1 MIRVLQ
7 IFLIISGL
15 WATSAYSQISLEW
28 VARYNGSGD
37 SIDVANDIA
46 VDDGGNVYVTGYS
59 TSLLGLATDYT
70 TIKYDS
76 NGNQLWVATYNG
88 PASLFDEANA
98 IAVDDSGNVYVT
110 GFSYGL
116 LTLSLSDYATIKY
129 DPDGNEVWVKRYNGS
144 LLGED
149 VATDIIIDSQGDII
163 ITGYSSA
170 LLGSRNFVTIKYSSS
185 GAELWTASYNGPAN
199 SEDMAYALAEDGNG
213 YVYVVG
219 HSNSNFLLGNPDYA
233 LVKYSISDGS
243 EQWVRRYN
251 GPGNSTDKAY
261 AIVVDNSD
269 NVIITGESRSSSSI
283 DYATVKYNPAGTQ
296 QWVRRYNGP
305 GNNTDKAYAII
316 VDNSDN
322 VIVTGESRNSQNEDY
337 ATIKYNPAGTEQ
349 WVRRY
354 NGPGNG
360 TDKAYAIVVDNS
372 DNVLVT
378 GASDSTST
386 AEDYTTVGY
395 DPAGNQIFE
404 TRYNGPGNSTDK
416 AYAIVVD
423 DSDNFY
429 ITGGSRSGLL
439 LASEDYATVKYSSKS
454 TVTNIQNNEP
464 FNYSLSQN
472 FPNPFNPVTNIK
484 FSISKNS
491 NAKIV
496 VYNFLGM
503 AVDEYSYT
511 GIAPGLY
518 DLKWDASGKASGLY
532 FYKIIV
538 NDASTGEKVF
548 EEVRKMV
555 LIK

>member
-1 MIRVLQ
+1 LNRVLVIL
-7 IFLIISGL
+7 IFLCLGAS
-15 WATSAYSQISLEW
+15 SAYSQISLDW
-28 VARYNGSGD
+28 VARYNGAGD

-46 VDDGGNVYVTGYS
+46 VDGVGNIYVTGYS
-59 TSLLGLATDYT
+59 TNLLGLSTDYT

-88 PASLFDEANA
+88 PASLFDQAMA

-116 LTLSLSDYATIKY
+116 LSLSLSDYATIKY

-144 LLGED
+144 LLGD
-149 VATDIIIDSQGDII
+149 DAASDIIIDSQGGII
-163 ITGYSSA
+163 VTGYSSG
-170 LLGSRNFVTIKYSSS
+170 LLGSRNYLTIRYSSD
-185 GAELWTASYNGPAN
+185 GTELWTAAYNGTGN
-199 SEDMAYALAEDGNG
+199 SEDMAHALAEDGNG

-261 AIVVDNSD
+261 AIIVDNSD
-269 NVIITGESRSSSSI
+269 NVIITGESRSSSNE

-296 QWVRRYNGP
+296 QWVQRYNGP
-305 GNNTDKAYAII
+305 GNSTDKAYAIV

-337 ATIKYNPAGTEQ
+337 ATIKYNPAGSQQ

-372 DNVLVT
+372 DNVIVT
-378 GASDSTST
+378 GASDSSAT
-386 AEDYTTVGY
+386 AEDYTTIGY
-395 DPAGNQIFE
+395 NAAGDQIFE

-423 DSDNFY
+423 NSDNV
-429 ITGGSRSGLL
+429 IVTGGSQSGLL
-439 LASEDYATVKYSSKS
+439 LTTEDYATVKYSMGS
-454 TVTNIQNNEP
+454 TVTNIQNTVP
-464 FNYSLSQN
+464 FTYSLSQN
-472 FPNPFNPVTNIK
+472 FPNPFNPVTNIN
-484 FSISKNS
+484 FTVSKTS
-491 NAKIV
+491 EARIV
-496 VYNFLGM
+496 IYNFLGM
-503 AVDEYSYT
+503 KVDEFMYHSIGPGSY
-511 GIAPGLY
+511 
-518 DLKWDASGKASGLY
+518 DQKWDASGKASGLY

-538 NDASTGEKVF
+538 NDIVSGDKVF

-555 LIK
+555 LVK

>member
-1 MIRVLQ
+1 LIRVLQ

-46 VDDGGNVYVTGYS
+46 VDDCGNVYVTGYS

-269 NVIITGESRSSSSI
+269 NVIITGESRSSSE
-283 DYATVKYNPAGTQ
+283 DYATIKYNSAGTQ

-360 TDKAYAIVVDNS
+360 TDKAYAIVIDNS

-423 DSDNFY
+423 NSDNFY
-429 ITGGSRSGLL
+429 ITGGSRSGLIL
-439 LASEDYATVKYSSKS
+439 TSEDYATVKYSMEK

-511 GIAPGLY
+511 GIAPGSY

>member
-1 MIRVLQ
+1 
-7 IFLIISGL
+7 
-15 WATSAYSQISLEW
+15 
-28 VARYNGSGD
+28 
-37 SIDVANDIA
+37 
-46 VDDGGNVYVTGYS
+46 
-59 TSLLGLATDYT
+59 LGLATDYT

-116 LTLSLSDYATIKY
+116 LSLSLSDYATIKY
-129 DPDGNEVWVKRYNGS
+129 DPNGNEVWVKRYNGS
-144 LLGED
+144 LLGDD

-269 NVIITGESRSSSSI
+269 NVIITGESRSSSE
-283 DYATVKYNPAGTQ
+283 DYATIKYNSAGTQ

-360 TDKAYAIVVDNS
+360 TDKAYAIVIDNS

-423 DSDNFY
+423 NSDNFY
-429 ITGGSRSGLL
+429 ITGGSRSGLIL
-439 LASEDYATVKYSSKS
+439 TSEDYATVKYSMEK

-511 GIAPGLY
+511 GIAPGSY

>member
-1 MIRVLQ
+1 MG
-7 IFLIISGL
+7 F
-15 WATSAYSQISLEW
+15 WASSAYSQISLEW
-28 VARYNGSGD
+28 VARFNGSGD

-46 VDDGGNVYVTGYS
+46 VDDAGNVYVTGFS

-88 PASLFDEANA
+88 PASLFDEAHA

-116 LTLSLSDYATIKY
+116 LSLSLSDYATIKY

-144 LLGED
+144 LLGD
-149 VATDIIIDSQGDII
+149 DAASDLIIDSQGGII
-163 ITGYSSA
+163 VTGYSSA
-170 LLGSRNFVTIKYSSS
+170 LLGGKNYLTIRYSSS
-185 GAELWTASYNGPAN
+185 GTELWTASYNGPAGT
-199 SEDMAYALAEDGNG
+199 EDVAHALAEDGNG
-213 YVYVVG
+213 SVYVVG
-219 HSNSNFLLGNPDYA
+219 HSNSNFLLGNADYA
-233 LVKYSISDGS
+233 LIKYNISNGS

-251 GPGNSTDKAY
+251 GPGNNTDKAY

-269 NVIITGESRSSSSI
+269 NIIITGESRSSSSI

-296 QWVRRYNGP
+296 QWVQRYNGP
-305 GNNTDKAYAII
+305 GNNTDKAYAIV

-322 VIVTGESRNSQNEDY
+322 IIVTGESRNSQNEDY
-337 ATIKYNPAGTEQ
+337 ATVKYNPAGTQQ

-360 TDKAYAIVVDNS
+360 SDKAYAIVVDNS
-372 DNVLVT
+372 DNILVT
-378 GASDSTST
+378 GASDSSST
-386 AEDYTTVGY
+386 AEDYTTLGY
-395 DPAGNQIFE
+395 DAAGNPVFE

-423 DSDNFY
+423 NSDNFY
-429 ITGGSRSGLL
+429 ITGGSRSGLIL
-439 LASEDYATVKYSSKS
+439 TSEDYATVKYSMEK

-503 AVDEYSYT
+503 AVEEYTYS
-511 GIAPGLY
+511 GIGPGSY

-538 NDASTGEKVF
+538 NDAVSGDKVF

-555 LIK
+555 LVK

>member
-1 MIRVLQ
+1 MG
-7 IFLIISGL
+7 F
-15 WATSAYSQISLEW
+15 WASSAYSQISLEW
-28 VARYNGSGD
+28 VARFNGSGD

-46 VDDGGNVYVTGYS
+46 VDDAGNVYVTGYS

-88 PASLFDEANA
+88 PASLFDEAHA

-116 LTLSLSDYATIKY
+116 LSLSLSDYATIKY

-144 LLGED
+144 LLGD
-149 VATDIIIDSQGDII
+149 DAASDLIIDSQGGII
-163 ITGYSSA
+163 VTGYSSA
-170 LLGSRNFVTIKYSSS
+170 LLGGKNYLTIRYSSS
-185 GAELWTASYNGPAN
+185 GTELWTASYNGPAGT
-199 SEDMAYALAEDGNG
+199 EDVAHALAEDGNG
-213 YVYVVG
+213 SVYVVG
-219 HSNSNFLLGNPDYA
+219 HSNSNFLLGNADYA
-233 LVKYSISDGS
+233 LIKYNISNGS

-251 GPGNSTDKAY
+251 GPGNNTDKAY

-269 NVIITGESRSSSSI
+269 NIIITGESRSSSSI

-296 QWVRRYNGP
+296 QWVQRYNGP
-305 GNNTDKAYAII
+305 GNNTDKAYAIV

-322 VIVTGESRNSQNEDY
+322 IIVTGESRNSQNEDY
-337 ATIKYNPAGTEQ
+337 ATLKYNPAGTQQ

-360 TDKAYAIVVDNS
+360 SDKAYAIVVDNS
-372 DNVLVT
+372 DNILVT
-378 GASDSTST
+378 GASDSSST
-386 AEDYTTVGY
+386 AEDYTTLGY
-395 DPAGNQIFE
+395 DAAGNPVFE
-404 TRYNGPGNSTDK
+404 TRYNGPGNSSDK

-423 DSDNFY
+423 NSDNFY
-429 ITGGSRSGLL
+429 ITGGSRSGLIL
-439 LASEDYATVKYSSKS
+439 TSEDYATVKYSMEK

-503 AVDEYSYT
+503 AVDEYTYS
-511 GIAPGLY
+511 GIGPGSY

-538 NDASTGEKVF
+538 NDAVSGDKVF